1 LQSFYPE
8 RFERVI
14 WITEE
19 EWLRCLPDAIG
30 DYFSKLHAN
39 SAGVRIDE
47 GALGLTWEVALPKK
61 MGLISFPRLVVKF
74 RFAGLDDG
82 QRFKFMKRFDLFMHK
97 GGG

>member
-1 LQSFYPE
+1 MTYWLSGLLLQEDSRLQSFYPE

-61 MGLISFPRLVVKF
+61 NGFN
-74 RFAGLDDG
+74 
-82 QRFKFMKRFDLFMHK
+82 
-97 GGG
+97 